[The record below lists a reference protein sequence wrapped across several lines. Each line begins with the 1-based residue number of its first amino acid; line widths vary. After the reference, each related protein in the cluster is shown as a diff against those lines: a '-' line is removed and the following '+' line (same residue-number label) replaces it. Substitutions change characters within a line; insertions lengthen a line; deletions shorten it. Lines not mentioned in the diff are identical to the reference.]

1 MLNGRAHQRVDQPL
15 EHDLTRNRFR
25 HFDHGREI
33 EVLDGCLYRRCRI
46 GDRLLGPDLRIEL
59 LKLSNLAVRA
69 PAAIAGAGVSPVGG
83 RNLLEAARRVKA
95 SGPLVGDR
103 LIVDKALGVRRT
115 HGFLIEVLR
124 FENAARAFAQ
134 GAPQTVQLAKVD
146 VVKTATGYR
155 ASKVIGETVVN
166 DANET
171 VGKVDDII
179 IGTDKMPYAVLS
191 VGGFLGVGTKLVVL
205 PYDSLS
211 TTGSKLTMPG
221 ATKDALKA
229 LPEFKYA
236 SK

>member
-1 MLNGRAHQRVDQPL
+1 MRTP
-15 EHDLTRNRFR
+15 
-25 HFDHGREI
+25 I
-33 EVLDGCLYRRCRI
+33 
-46 GDRLLGPDLRIEL
+46 
-59 LKLSNLAVRA
+59 
-69 PAAIAGAGVSPVGG
+69 AIAAAVAAVALLANVPVY
-83 RNLLEAARRVKA
+83 
-95 SGPLVGDR
+95 
-103 LIVDKALGVRRT
+103 
-115 HGFLIEVLR
+115 
-124 FENAARAFAQ
+124 AQ

-155 ASKVIGETVVN
+155 ASKIIGGTVVN

-191 VGGFLGVGTKLVVL
+191 VGGFLGVGNKLVVL

-211 TTGSKLTMPG
+211 TNGSKLTMPG
-221 ATKDALKA
+221 ATKEALKA

>member
-1 MLNGRAHQRVDQPL
+1 MRTP
-15 EHDLTRNRFR
+15 
-25 HFDHGREI
+25 I
-33 EVLDGCLYRRCRI
+33 
-46 GDRLLGPDLRIEL
+46 
-59 LKLSNLAVRA
+59 
-69 PAAIAGAGVSPVGG
+69 AIAAAVAAVALLANMPVY
-83 RNLLEAARRVKA
+83 
-95 SGPLVGDR
+95 
-103 LIVDKALGVRRT
+103 
-115 HGFLIEVLR
+115 
-124 FENAARAFAQ
+124 AQ

-155 ASKVIGETVVN
+155 ASKIIGGTVVN

-191 VGGFLGVGTKLVVL
+191 VGGFLGVGNKLVVL

-211 TTGSKLTMPG
+211 TNGSKLTMPG
-221 ATKDALKA
+221 ATKEALKA